1 VDRVR
6 DLTPAEARVIAGL
19 LGSAAASE
27 RERLRRIGV
36 PRSTYHAAR
45 RRAYSE
51 GWLRDRYVP
60 QPERLG
66 LRSALVLA
74 ARPFVDRAPE
84 LAERWSSVPS
94 CVYFA
99 AGTELVL
106 GVFVEREPKAAKAL
120 STRLLDGR
128 VASWQESIVAD
139 LHTPSIPVYFDYE
152 GLWTHLADA
161 GGTVAYPRG
170 LGGTPEPEDPPTL
183 SDHQRW
189 AASELLARPF
199 AAPEAGRGAHLVGP
213 LGLPFSQQR
222 LVAQGSVLHRVFLDP
237 GRLPPFRG
245 NAADQI
251 VLITGAWRPGARP
264 ERLFQALTEQCRV
277 FPFLYVVDP
286 ARAMLGALGRSGPTP
301 PGAPEARRPVL
312 ATLQESLEGIELVQ
326 VLAPPVR
333 TVIDHRYDRLLPRG
347 SGT

>member
-1 VDRVR
+1 MR

-27 RERLRRIGV
+27 RERLRRIAV

-66 LRSALVLA
+66 FRAALILA
-74 ARPFVDRAPE
+74 ARPFVDRGPE
-84 LAERWSSVPS
+84 LAQRWSAVPS

-106 GVFVEREPKAAKAL
+106 GVFVEREAEAARAL
-120 STRLLDGR
+120 SSRLLDGR

-152 GLWTHLADA
+152 GLWTHLTEF

-170 LGGTPEPEDPPTL
+170 LGGTPEPEDATTL
-183 SDHQRW
+183 SNHQRW

-199 AAPEAGRGAHLVGP
+199 AAPEEGRAAHLVGP

-222 LVAQGSVLHRVFLDP
+222 MVAQGTVLHRVFLDP
-237 GRLPPFRG
+237 GRLPPFQG

-251 VLITGAWRPGARP
+251 VLITGAWKSGARP
-264 ERLFQALTEQCRV
+264 ERLFRALTEECRV
-277 FPFLYVVDP
+277 FPFLYVVDTP
-286 ARAMLGALGRSGPTP
+286 RALLGALGRSGPP
-301 PGAPEARRPVL
+301 PAGASEARRPVL
-312 ATLQESLEGIELVQ
+312 PTLQESLEGIELVQ
-326 VLAPPVR
+326 VPAPSVR
-333 TVIDHRYDRLLPRG
+333 TLIDHRYDRLLPKG
-347 SGT
+347 SGA